1 MGSKLKLVSSKF
13 QLYLVLQNQMI
24 NMPMDDCLKGVHFMK
39 SSNSNKHLTLE
50 ERKIIEQGIKN
61 GSSKSAIAE
70 TLGKDKSTI
79 GKEIKAHRK
88 ISHKCPL
95 PLECAAYR
103 HCKLGRA
110 CKPSCSKYVPFTC
123 KRRDRTPGACNGC
136 HSIHTCRFN
145 HFVYNPSDA
154 HFDYRMTLVTSRE
167 GINYTEEEI
176 IAAGNIIQPEI
187 KRGLSPYAVLQNHPE
202 LKMSEKTIY
211 TFIETGIFRN
221 AGIDL
226 IALDLRRQTGRKPM
240 KKKEKNVYKERKDR
254 KYLVGRL
261 YEDFISFTSANIN
274 ATVVQMDTVYND
286 VSNGPF
292 MQTFKFLRYSFL
304 IVIYRSEKSSQS
316 MLEGILLESILGT
329 DLFNSEVQVLLT
341 DRGSEFTMAESVET
355 REDGTRRTR
364 IFYCDPMR
372 SNQKGSLEN
381 NHEEIRYICPKET
394 DLHALGLTDQ
404 NAANL
409 ISSHVNSFPKE
420 KLNGKSPFSLLR
432 FLNPAMAQKLI
443 DFGICEIEPDKVT
456 LKPYLLKK

>member
-1 MGSKLKLVSSKF
+1 
-13 QLYLVLQNQMI
+13 
-24 NMPMDDCLKGVHFMK
+24 MK

-50 ERKIIEQGIKN
+50 ERKIIEQGIRN

-88 ISHKCPL
+88 LTYQTTL

-103 HCKLGRA
+103 HCKLGRS

-123 KRRDRTPGACNGC
+123 RRRDRTPGACNGC
-136 HSIHTCRFN
+136 QSINNCRFN
-145 HFVYNPSDA
+145 HFFYNPSEA
-154 HFDYRMTLVTSRE
+154 HCDYRMTLVTSRE

-176 IAAGNIIQPEI
+176 IAVGNIIQPEI

-202 LKMSEKTIY
+202 INMSEKTIY
-211 TFIETGIFRN
+211 TFIETGVFRN

-240 KKKEKNVYKERKDR
+240 KKKEKNVYKERKER
-254 KYLVGRL
+254 KYLAGRS
-261 YEDFISFTSANIN
+261 YEDFVSFISANTN

-286 VSNGPF
+286 GSNGPF

-316 MLEGILLESILGT
+316 MYEGILLLESVLGT
-329 DLFNSEVQVLLT
+329 DLFNAEVQVLLT
-341 DRGSEFTMAESVET
+341 DRGSEFTMAGAIET
-355 REDGTRRTR
+355 REDGTCRTR

-394 DLHALGLTDQ
+394 DLYALGLTDQ
-404 NAANL
+404 HAANL

-443 DFGICEIEPDKVT
+443 DFGITEIDSDKII